1 MSNERKL
8 YTLQHLEKLTKDALE
23 NNNLPDNLNKSVS
36 GITKIITSII
46 NTKGEGWTAHM
57 IDENGE
63 EILTPTEKVRFEE
76 EFKPYIRTI
85 LNYFNNSY
93 EDEYDEK
100 KYGGSM
106 YNTFQQGGTKEEEQA
121 KDNAKKIEQLK
132 EQIQQLEGKKGATS
146 EDSEQNVEF
155 TPDAIFNM
163 IMEKIGSIDEI
174 VKKYAGDWGVLRLQR
189 YYDETEDIQ
198 VIPQPL
204 ITLINGLTEGGFIVM
219 GNILSEIKISFRV
232 ILFVVYLFFDIAR
245 IAAGLSNRDYIR
257 KIMSIILSVLELLR
271 GEWKKSI
278 LTFLGYFGTSPLLVG
293 ALLKIFLVTFQLMD
307 PQKQETFLIDSFD
320 TTKSVLI
327 GFLLNIFQITAPLP
341 VRLYLNEAF
350 DKIRDFKLN
359 RNTQLEQVGIE
370 KRPEYLIPTF
380 EDINNIQSI
389 IADKAIVCSK
399 KFQDAIADVY
409 NNTIMRIILEIMRI
423 PVSKVMR
430 ENICGEY
437 QGKSFEQIL
446 KLRQE
451 NFNNYKKSLKN
462 SKNQEQPSEQGLQQ
476 SQGQQQGQQQQ
487 QQKEEENNPQ

>member
-23 NNNLPDNLNKSVS
+23 NKDLPDNLNKSVS

-57 IDENGE
+57 VGENGE

-85 LNYFNNSY
+85 LNYFNNNY
-93 EDEYDEK
+93 EDEYAEK

-106 YNTFQQGGTKEEEQA
+106 YNTFQQGGTKEEDQA
-121 KDNAKKIEQLK
+121 KVIEQLK
-132 EQIQQLEGKKGATS
+132 QQIQELEGKKGVTS
-146 EDSEQNVEF
+146 GDSEQNVEF

-245 IAAGLSNRDYIR
+245 IAAGLSNKDYIR
-257 KIMSIILSVLELLR
+257 KIMSVILSVLELLR

-278 LTFLGYFGTSPLLVG
+278 LSFLGYFGTSPLLVG

-327 GFLLNIFQITAPLP
+327 GLLLNIFQITAPLP

-350 DKIRDFKLN
+350 QKLRNFKLK
-359 RNTQLEQVGIE
+359 RDTQLEQVGIE
-370 KRPEYLIPTF
+370 KRPDYLIPSF
-380 EDINNIQSI
+380 EDINNIQAI

-399 KFQDAIADVY
+399 DFRDAIADIY

-437 QGKSFEQIL
+437 KDKTFEQIL
-446 KLRQE
+446 RLRQE
-451 NFNNYKKSLKN
+451 NFNNYTKSLKN
-462 SKNQEQPSEQGLQQ
+462 SKNQEQPSEQALQPE
-476 SQGQQQGQQQQ
+476 GQQQQ
-487 QQKEEENNPQ
+487 QQKQQQQEENNPQ